1 LIRLFKSAFWALH
14 DFKPLKKNSAFL
26 ALSGYYFL
34 PIFLRKIG
42 LFLFQVQCLGTRHRF
57 VSLFMFVFVLG
68 LFSFASFPYNN
79 NQHDDNYADFR
90 YQKQAL
96 PNEFL
101 HGVLL
106 SVLGIISE
114 TTGKTLAPI

>member
-1 LIRLFKSAFWALH
+1 MPITYGNNFAGGPVYNLP
-14 DFKPLKKNSAFL
+14 PL
-26 ALSGYYFL
+26 GRVVIIIY

-57 VSLFMFVFVLG
+57 VSLFMFVFILG
-68 LFSFASFPYNN
+68 HFSFASFPYNN

-90 YQKQAL
+90 YQKKAL